1 MTGFLGADPEQLIPL
16 GPLERAVGPG
26 DHPGRPAPDRGHDRV
41 SGGARTP
48 LAPAP
53 RRHITQSAAH
63 ANALTPVI
71 ALPTI
76 SDCMVSVPS

>member
-16 GPLERAVGPG
+16 GPLDRAVRPG
-26 DHPGRPAPDRGHDRV
+26 DHPGRDAPDGGHDRV
-41 SGGARTP
+41 SGGARAP
-48 LAPAP
+48 LAHAP

-63 ANALTPVI
+63 ANALTPVS

-76 SDCMVSVPS
+76 SDCTVSVPS

>member
-1 MTGFLGADPEQLIPL
+1 MTGFPGADPEQLIPL
-16 GPLERAVGPG
+16 GPLDRAVRPG
-26 DHPGRPAPDRGHDRV
+26 DHPGRDAPDGGHDRV
-41 SGGARTP
+41 SGGAR
-48 LAPAP
+48 APIAHAP

-76 SDCMVSVPS
+76 SDCTVSVPS